1 MINVWMVV
9 LLQEEWKKTSLSKRV
24 HPKESEAVI
33 VMVVFSTL

>member
-9 LLQEEWKKTSLSKRV
+9 LLQEEGKKTSLSKRV